1 MTTLKCAAVLCD
13 LDGTLIDSGH
23 AVDAAWTRFAV
34 EIGRDPAEILAMC
47 HGVRTI
53 EVMEQLN
60 LGTPAEQTALEVE
73 SWLIDA
79 GSVPIPG
86 AVDFLRSLPEEAWAV
101 VTSSMAPTAASR
113 FEFTELTKPRYI
125 VSATDVERGKPD
137 PAGFLLGA
145 QLLNVSASDCVVFED
160 AAPGVDAGKAAGATT
175 IGLLTTNP
183 YDVMAHSDYVIA
195 EMSGVRVADAVR
207 TGETGWELTLELDP
221 VR

>member
-1 MTTLKCAAVLCD
+1 MTTVKCAAVLCD

-23 AVDAAWTRFAV
+23 AVDAAWTRFAE
-34 EIGRDPAEILAMC
+34 EIGRDPDEILAMC

-53 EVMEQLN
+53 EVMERLD

-86 AVDFLRSLPEEAWAV
+86 AVEFLKSLPEDAWAV

-113 FEFTELTKPRYI
+113 FEFTELTKPRHL
-125 VSATDVERGKPD
+125 VSATDVARGKPD

-145 QLLNVSASDCVVFED
+145 QLLGVEASDCVVFED
-160 AAPGVDAGKAAGATT
+160 AAPGIDAGNAAGAQTV
-175 IGLLTTNP
+175 GLLTTNP
-183 YDVMAHSDYVIA
+183 YEVMAHSDFVVPDMASVHVVEAIQVGQSA
-195 EMSGVRVADAVR
+195 
-207 TGETGWELTLELDP
+207 WELTLELDT